1 MSLESLLLAM
11 ALAGAMMGMAA
22 GAFFIELGLGNKLEN
37 TASGEGEDD
46 KVTLEKWAQ

>member
-22 GAFFIELGLGNKLEN
+22 GAFFIELGWENKLEES
-37 TASGEGEDD
+37 ASGEREDD
-46 KVTLEKWAQ
+46 EATFEKWAK

>member
-22 GAFFIELGLGNKLEN
+22 GAFFIELGLGNKLDES
-37 TASGEGEDD
+37 ASGEREV
-46 KVTLEKWAQ
+46 KFEKWAE